1 MIPILEAL
9 ALVLWA
15 NGAPVLAGLLLGP
28 RLAQPLDGGRSCND
42 GRPLLGH
49 AKTWRGVGAA
59 VLTTPLV
66 AIVLGLAW
74 WIGLIAALGA
84 MSGDLASSFLKRRLG
99 RLPSQPVWLLDQLP
113 EALAPVLL
121 LVPVLGLSPLQA
133 TVTVIAFSLIDLV
146 LTPVLHWLR
155 GRRPRH

>member
-9 ALVLWA
+9 VLVIWA
-15 NGAPVLAGLLLGP
+15 NGAPVVAGLLL
-28 RLAQPLDGGRSCND
+28 RRYFAQPLDGGRSFSD

-49 AKTWRGVGAA
+49 AKTWRGLGAA

-66 AIVLGLAW
+66 AIALGLAW

-84 MSGDLASSFLKRRLG
+84 MAGDLASSFLKRRLG

-113 EALAPVLL
+113 EALVPVLL
-121 LVPVLGLSPLQA
+121 LIPVLGLSALQA
-133 TVTVIAFSLIDLV
+133 AVTVIAFALIDLV

-155 GRRPRH
+155 RRLPSH